1 MSTRANIIIKDS
13 YQEQI
18 FYRHSDGYPDGTLPD
33 FRNIDHSFTLRI
45 TEMVNYPRGTGLNSK
60 KTTFLETLKKEPLSS

>member
-1 MSTRANIIIKDS
+1 MTNVPNELKIK
-13 YQEQI
+13 I
-18 FYRHSDGYPDGTLPD
+18 MYPDGTLPD

-60 KTTFLETLKKEPLSS
+60 KTTFLETLKKEPLSP